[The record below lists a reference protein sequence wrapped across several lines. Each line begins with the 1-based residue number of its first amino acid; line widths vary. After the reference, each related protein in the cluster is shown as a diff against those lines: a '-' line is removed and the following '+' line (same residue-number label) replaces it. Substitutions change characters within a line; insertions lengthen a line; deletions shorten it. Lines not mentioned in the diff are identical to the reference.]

1 MDKITRARKMLEERL
16 PCEKER
22 GNDGVSRDRIS
33 AGRPSEG
40 EGERRGRIGRIE
52 VCSICENEICAFD
65 LRAGAAVGSIT
76 DTAMKK

>member
-1 MDKITRARKMLEERL
+1 MWERSNGKCRGIGYRLVGRA
-16 PCEKER
+16 
-22 GNDGVSRDRIS
+22 GVR
-33 AGRPSEG
+33 
-40 EGERRGRIGRIE
+40 RIGGIE